1 MTRFQS
7 TPWEISAPSLG
18 PFSGSTPAQQMR
30 RSITSAGMGIIGQF
44 TAKARRAQRKTKDIS
59 PPRHGGHRG
68 SFFSFAG
75 RYRQMKTG
83 SASGG
88 GPTVVCVFWVH
99 PATSRERRRRRG
111 IIHDTLC
118 CKFFINC
125 FRSRIKHFSNCRKAS
140 TLTGCPYTSIAFY
153 ALLIWFQHRF
163 GLVFLVHQVINI
175 AVRIITKTFGN
186 GATNLT
192 RFFYYPSI
200 LNHFSP
206 L

>member
-1 MTRFQS
+1 V
-7 TPWEISAPSLG
+7 
-18 PFSGSTPAQQMR
+18 
-30 RSITSAGMGIIGQF
+30 
-44 TAKARRAQRKTKDIS
+44 IS
-59 PPRHGGHRG
+59 PQRREGRKERRTTFHHRDTE
-68 SFFSFAG
+68 STENVFFCREIPAKK
-75 RYRQMKTG
+75 RC

-88 GPTVVCVFWVH
+88 GPSVVCVFCVH

-200 LNHFSP
+200 LNHFSLP
-206 L
+206 